1 MRRAAP
7 FLGSTIAVAVLCL
20 FSAATPAA
28 ADCNP
33 DTALYS
39 DDFEEFMDANWGEA
53 DDKLFVEDGA
63 LVVKSYTGVMNF
75 ATTGTDINACV
86 DVTIAKAPDPNYT
99 YAGIVFWWTDWDNY
113 YYVFYWPTGTVN
125 IWRVLNGKDTY
136 LAEAHPTNIKKGV
149 GKTNRLELDL
159 KGKTATFL
167 INGQVATR
175 LKGIPPKDGSPIG
188 FIADAPKDKQATV
201 KFDNFIVS
209 APAP

>member
-7 FLGSTIAVAVLCL
+7 FLGSTIAVALCL
-20 FSAATPAA
+20 FAAATPAA

-75 ATTGTDINACV
+75 ATTGADINACV

>member
-7 FLGSTIAVAVLCL
+7 FLGSTIAVAALCL

-75 ATTGTDINACV
+75 ATTGTDINA
-86 DVTIAKAPDPNYT
+86 
-99 YAGIVFWWTDWDNY
+99 
-113 YYVFYWPTGTVN
+113 
-125 IWRVLNGKDTY
+125 
-136 LAEAHPTNIKKGV
+136 
-149 GKTNRLELDL
+149 
-159 KGKTATFL
+159 
-167 INGQVATR
+167 
-175 LKGIPPKDGSPIG
+175 
-188 FIADAPKDKQATV
+188 
-201 KFDNFIVS
+201 
-209 APAP
+209 